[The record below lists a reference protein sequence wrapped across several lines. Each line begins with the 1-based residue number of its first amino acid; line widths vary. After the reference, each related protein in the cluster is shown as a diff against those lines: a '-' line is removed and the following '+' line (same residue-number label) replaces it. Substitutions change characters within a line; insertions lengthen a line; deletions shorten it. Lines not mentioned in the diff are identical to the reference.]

1 MDNSNT
7 TQAIDFSRLLRAAE
21 GLSQWRPLVAGFV
34 TLVLTVL
41 VAALG
46 GFLASKVG
54 SGAAAAVITLIMGL
68 GAFVVLSAGVSAV
81 GVMLM
86 DRAKSIPVRSIMDAF
101 IFGLICL
108 PKFIGFALLLG
119 LVWLAIA
126 LVAAVVY
133 FLCKIP
139 GIGPVLL
146 LVAHPVMVVLWGLVS
161 VAVGWVVFPLMAPAI
176 WEGRSLKEALSI
188 AYAAARE
195 RLFTVVATLVMLY
208 LVVALVAGVLASGLL
223 SGYSVMTAIAAGI
236 LGTDVASGFGSMDAM
251 MSGYGMNSGGGY
263 MYAGI
268 MASGLI
274 FAVAAALLMQVLI
287 MGVNL
292 VYLAT
297 TDGLDIASSQA
308 ALDKQLSQMK
318 QKAQEAQERARQAA
332 ERARQAAQNAAHSS
346 VSPTAQAETSTV
358 TEPAPATVNPAPAAT
373 ACPDCKAAVTAD
385 DLFCGE
391 CGYRLKP

>member
-1 MDNSNT
+1 MNNT
-7 TQAIDFSRLLRAAE
+7 DTKSQQAIDFSRLLRAAE
-21 GLSQWRPLVAGFV
+21 GLSQWRPLVTGFI

-46 GFLASKVG
+46 GFIASKVD
-54 SGAAAAVITLIMGL
+54 SWGAKAVIALIMGI

-108 PKFIGFALLLG
+108 PKFIGFALLLV
-119 LVWLAIA
+119 LVGLAIA
-126 LVAAVVY
+126 LVAALVY

-146 LVAHPVMVVLWGLVS
+146 LVAHPLMVVVWGLVS
-161 VAVGWVVFPLMAPAI
+161 VAVGWVMIPLMAPAI

-208 LVVALVAGVLASGLL
+208 LVVALVAGVVGGGLL
-223 SGYSVMTAIAAGI
+223 SGYTVMTRMAVDI
-236 LGTDVASGFGSMDAM
+236 LGPEVASGFGSMGAM
-251 MSGYGMNSGGGY
+251 MSGFGMNSGSGH

-292 VYLAT
+292 VYLTT
-297 TDGLDIASSQA
+297 TDGLDIASGQA
-308 ALDKQLSQMK
+308 ALEKQLSQMK

-332 ERARQAAQNAAHSS
+332 ERARQAAHQSAQSPVQAQQVAAA
-346 VSPTAQAETSTV
+346 SPTST
-358 TEPAPATVNPAPAAT
+358 PAPTAT
-373 ACPDCKAAVTAD
+373 ATCPNCQVIVSAD
-385 DLFCGE
+385 DVFCGE
-391 CGYRLKP
+391 CGHKLKA

>member
-1 MDNSNT
+1 MGNTNT
-7 TQAIDFSRLLRAAE
+7 TQTIDFSRLLRAAE
-21 GLSQWRPLVAGFV
+21 GLTQWRPLIAGFV
-34 TLVLTVL
+34 TLILTGL

-46 GFLASKVG
+46 GFLASKVN

-68 GAFVVLSAGVSAV
+68 GAFVVLSAGLSAV

-108 PKFIGFALLLG
+108 PKFIGFALLLV

-146 LVAHPVMVVLWGLVS
+146 LVAHPLMVVLWGLVS
-161 VAVGWVVFPLMAPAI
+161 VAVGWVMIPLMAPAI

-195 RLFTVVATLVMLY
+195 RLFAVVATLVMLY

-223 SGYSVMTAIAAGI
+223 SGYAVMTAIAVGI
-236 LGTDVASGFGSMDAM
+236 LGPEVASGFGGMGAM
-251 MSGYGMNSGGGY
+251 MSGFGVNSGGGY

-292 VYLAT
+292 VYLST
-297 TDGLDIASSQA
+297 TDGLDIASGQA
-308 ALDKQLSQMK
+308 ALEKQLSQMK

-332 ERARQAAQNAAHSS
+332 ERARQSAQNAARPSA
-346 VSPTAQAETSTV
+346 SPAAQADTLTV
-358 TEPAPATVNPAPAAT
+358 TESMPVSANPEPAAT
-373 ACPDCKAAVTAD
+373 VCPNCMAAVTAD
-385 DLFCGE
+385 DVFCGE

>member
-1 MDNSNT
+1 MSNT
-7 TQAIDFSRLLRAAE
+7 DTKSQQAIDFSRLLRAAE

-46 GFLASKVG
+46 GFLASKVD

-68 GAFVVLSAGVSAV
+68 GAFVVFSAGLSAV

-86 DRAKSIPVRSIMDAF
+86 DRAKFIPVRSIMDAF

-108 PKFIGFALLLG
+108 PKFIGFALLLV

-139 GIGPVLL
+139 GIGPVML
-146 LVAHPVMVVLWGLVS
+146 LVAHPLMVVLWGLVS
-161 VAVGWVVFPLMAPAI
+161 VAVGWVMIPLMAPAI

-223 SGYSVMTAIAAGI
+223 SGYAVMTAIAVGI
-236 LGTDVASGFGSMDAM
+236 LGPEVASGFAGMGAM
-251 MSGYGMNSGGGY
+251 MSGFGMNSGGGY

-292 VYLAT
+292 VYLST
-297 TDGLDIASSQA
+297 TDGLDIASGQA
-308 ALDKQLSQMK
+308 ALERQLSQMK
-318 QKAQEAQERARQAA
+318 QKAQEAQVRARQAA
-332 ERARQAAQNAAHSS
+332 ERARQAAQQSAQSPVQPQQAAAT
-346 VSPTAQAETSTV
+346 SPTST
-358 TEPAPATVNPAPAAT
+358 PALTAT
-373 ACPDCKAAVTAD
+373 ATCPNCKASVTAD
-385 DLFCGE
+385 DVFCGE
-391 CGYRLKP
+391 CGHRLKT